1 MNTIVSAIMSIIMAL
16 MSVIGGL
23 FGFNSYKEYDAKMTR
38 EEVVA
43 LYNTSLTT
51 AGTTGCTLNF
61 YRTTT
66 FDLNNIAVAGTLN
79 ETAKKYF
86 DINQN
91 IDLAK
96 GNFNFADKFDI
107 TADEVEEYRAWTNN
121 KDDNFYI
128 SFVLNTDIIGIDV
141 NPATVEKL
149 LNGTEISGFSVS
161 ADYDKD
167 SSSMTIKAVLDSDKK
182 LTSLDIA
189 EKTDYSVVAKYNQT
203 DISGSM
209 LISEGYTYKF

>member
-79 ETAKKYF
+79 EAAKKYF

-96 GNFNFADKFDI
+96 
-107 TADEVEEYRAWTNN
+107 
-121 KDDNFYI
+121 
-128 SFVLNTDIIGIDV
+128 
-141 NPATVEKL
+141 
-149 LNGTEISGFSVS
+149 EIS
-161 ADYDKD
+161 
-167 SSSMTIKAVLDSDKK
+167 TLRI
-182 LTSLDIA
+182 
-189 EKTDYSVVAKYNQT
+189 N
-203 DISGSM
+203 
-209 LISEGYTYKF
+209 LISPPTKSKSTELGQTTRMIIFTFLLYLILIL